1 MSHCILVYFSG
12 FETMV
17 PFKSLDREGPT
28 TKRPWLLQPFPSKFW
43 VLQDEDTPIQNSDDP
58 ANTGTNLTAFLP
70 FFLSIPAMGGFSEKK
85 KKTLRRVIHSQARNM
100 WERSGLNKYLHLLPP
115 KGLPFFYHR
124 YHHCFFGFL
133 KA

>member
-1 MSHCILVYFSG
+1 MHHDNC
-12 FETMV
+12 
-17 PFKSLDREGPT
+17 
-28 TKRPWLLQPFPSKFW
+28 
-43 VLQDEDTPIQNSDDP
+43 TPIQNSGDP

-115 KGLPFFYHR
+115 KGLPFFTTDTITASSV
-124 YHHCFFGFL
+124 F
-133 KA
+133 